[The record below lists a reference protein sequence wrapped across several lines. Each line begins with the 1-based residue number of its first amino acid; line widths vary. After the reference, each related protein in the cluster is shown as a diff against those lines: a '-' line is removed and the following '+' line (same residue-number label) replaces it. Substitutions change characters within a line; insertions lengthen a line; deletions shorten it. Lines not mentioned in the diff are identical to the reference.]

1 MKSGN
6 VCRLFC
12 ADLHCLAVGFRLFG
26 PSLGQFHVVRLSVL
40 DEFGHFGRVV
50 SAILVKIGNVLIEQF
65 SGSAGSGVSTVF
77 LVRFEL
83 FEDKSFSVW

>member
-1 MKSGN
+1 VRILSEIWQ
-6 VCRLFC
+6 RLSIVLRRF
-12 ADLHCLAVGFRLFG
+12 ALFG
-26 PSLGQFHVVRLSVL
+26 CWLTKFGPISRCS

-65 SGSAGSGVSTVF
+65 SGSAGSGVSAVF

-83 FEDKSFSVW
+83 FEDRSFSVW